1 MTDPLLAAYDAEVRT
16 AELTTAEPGTTL
28 DRDAPVTRILGA
40 RRGFVVGPPD
50 LGVTGPSLDA
60 LIDRQVRFFA
70 SRGEAFEWKTRAY
83 DRPADLPDRL
93 LAAGFAPEETET
105 VLIAPVSAISP
116 SAAPSA
122 DVTIREATGEADLR
136 RIAHL
141 SATVFGSDEAAVARD
156 LIARAREDN
165 EGTTVH
171 VVAESAGRLV
181 SAARLE
187 LVGGTTFAG
196 LWGGATLPDFRGRGL
211 YRALVAHRAAT
222 AHTRGAR
229 YLQVDALPPSRPI
242 LQRLG
247 FTAVTTTTPYVW
259 TSA

>member
-28 DRDAPVTRILGA
+28 DRDTPVTRILGA

-50 LGVTGPSLDA
+50 LGVTGPALDA
-60 LIDRQVRFFA
+60 LIRRQVRFFA

-83 DRPADLPDRL
+83 DRPADLPGRL
-93 LAAGFAPEETET
+93 IAAGFAPEETET
-105 VLIAPVSAISP
+105 VLIAPLDAISS
-116 SAAPSA
+116 SAPPPA

-156 LIARAREDN
+156 LLARAREDH
-165 EGTTVH
+165 GTTVH
-171 VVAESAGRLV
+171 VVAESAGRVV

-187 LVGGTTFAG
+187 LLAGTTFAG

-222 AHTRGAR
+222 ARTRGAR

-247 FTAVTTTTPYVW
+247 FTPVTTTTPYVW
-259 TSA
+259 TPA

>member
-16 AELTTAEPGTTL
+16 AELTTPEPGTTL

-40 RRGFVVGPPD
+40 RRGFVAGPPD
-50 LGVTGPSLDA
+50 LGVAGASLDA
-60 LIDRQVRFFA
+60 LIARQVRFFA
-70 SRGEAFEWKTRAY
+70 ARGEAFEWKTRAH

-105 VLIAPVSAISP
+105 VLIAPLDAISP
-116 SAAPSA
+116 SAPPPP
-122 DVTIREATGEADLR
+122 DVTIREASGEADLR

-141 SATVFGSDEAAVARD
+141 SATVFGSDEAATVRD
-156 LIARAREDN
+156 LLARARADH
-165 EGTTVH
+165 GTTVH
-171 VVAESAGRLV
+171 VVAESAGHFV

-196 LWGGATLPDFRGRGL
+196 LWGGATLPSFRGRGL

-222 AHTRGAR
+222 ARTRGAR

-259 TSA
+259 TPA